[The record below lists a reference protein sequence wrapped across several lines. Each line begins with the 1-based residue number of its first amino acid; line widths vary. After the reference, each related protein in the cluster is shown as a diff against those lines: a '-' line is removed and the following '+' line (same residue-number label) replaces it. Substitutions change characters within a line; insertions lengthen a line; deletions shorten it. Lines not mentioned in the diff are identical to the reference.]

1 MEQYFCTS
9 YRRVVAMLAS
19 GFSCP
24 STTFVCSAEY
34 NSLKLI
40 GAGPAP
46 SAWNSDVRI
55 GAGGTR
61 ILKPVRSSGV
71 LTSGPEEV
79 TWRKPLSQILETV
92 SIGVLAIW
100 PRT

>member
-9 YRRVVAMLAS
+9 YRRVVAMMAS

-34 NSLKLI
+34 TSLKLI

-46 SAWNSDVRI
+46 SALNSEVRI

-61 ILKPVRSSGV
+61 ILKPFRSSGV
-71 LTSGPEEV
+71 LISEPEEV
-79 TWRKPLSQILETV
+79 TWRKPLSQTLDTV
-92 SIGVLAIW
+92 RIGVLAIW
-100 PRT
+100 ART